1 MEYLQIE
8 NDFIAIVLIVLA
20 VLFPVVIIFWTL
32 RRIRKKRE
40 RRSEE
45 PREFGKKFQ
54 SVKEERAKKSGKYK
68 R

>member
-8 NDFIAIVLIVLA
+8 NNLLTIVLVVLA
-20 VLFPVVIIFWTL
+20 VLFPVVIILWTL
-32 RRIRKKRE
+32 RRMRKKRE
-40 RRSEE
+40 KPSEE

-54 SVKEERAKKSGKYK
+54 SIKEERAKKSGKYK

>member
-8 NDFIAIVLIVLA
+8 NNFIAIVLTVLA
-20 VLFPVVIIFWTL
+20 VLFPVIIILWTL

-40 RRSEE
+40 RRSEK